1 MNSNNNSKIIS
12 QTERN
17 TEKNK
22 ITEMDS
28 NNNHKNCFF
37 NKMLTNKQK
46 LIDFISDKN
55 KLILKTKFDHK
66 GTKEFLQ
73 KKNKALERIE
83 LNSSIESEESEKD
96 KINSNHKNKIRK
108 KASHK
113 SPKHKR
119 NIKSL
124 NKENPDESLGIQSP
138 IKKKKNKQKSSL
150 NINKFTINGTKDK
163 YNVEGESTPI
173 KKIKGSMT
181 GSIFPCYNSKIKSCL
196 KNKIKNK
203 LDVNKNNNVELSF
216 NSDCSVDSTF
226 FKNKNEYEK
235 FKVFMEKEDSLI
247 TKIITELQS
256 NVN

>member
-1 MNSNNNSKIIS
+1 L
-12 QTERN
+12 
-17 TEKNK
+17 EK
-22 ITEMDS
+22 
-28 NNNHKNCFF
+28 
-37 NKMLTNKQK
+37 
-46 LIDFISDKN
+46 
-55 KLILKTKFDHK
+55 
-66 GTKEFLQ
+66 
-73 KKNKALERIE
+73 IE
-83 LNSSIESEESEKD
+83 LNSSIEREENEKNEN
-96 KINSNHKNKIRK
+96 NSKHKNKIRK

-124 NKENPDESLGIQSP
+124 NKENPDESLEIQSP

-150 NINKFTINGTKDK
+150 NINKFTINGTNK
-163 YNVEGESTPI
+163 NIVEGESTPI

-203 LDVNKNNNVELSF
+203 LDVNKINNLELSF
-216 NSDCSVDSTF
+216 NSECSVDSTF

-235 FKVFMEKEDSLI
+235 FKIFMEKEDSLI

>member
-1 MNSNNNSKIIS
+1 MNSSNNSKLIF

-22 ITEMDS
+22 ISEMDNS
-28 NNNHKNCFF
+28 NNHQNCFF

-46 LIDFISDKN
+46 LIEFISDKN

-66 GTKEFLQ
+66 GSKEFLQ

-83 LNSSIESEESEKD
+83 LNSSIESEENEKNEN
-96 KINSNHKNKIRK
+96 NSKHKNKIRK

-124 NKENPDESLGIQSP
+124 NKENPDESFGIQSP

-150 NINKFTINGTKDK
+150 NINKFTINGTNK
-163 YNVEGESTPI
+163 NIVEGESTPI

-203 LDVNKNNNVELSF
+203 LDVNKIKNLELSF
-216 NSDCSVDSTF
+216 NSECSVGSTF

>member
-1 MNSNNNSKIIS
+1 MNSSNNSKLIF

-46 LIDFISDKN
+46 LIEFISDKN

-66 GTKEFLQ
+66 GSKEFLQ

-83 LNSSIESEESEKD
+83 LDSSIESEESEKN
-96 KINSNHKNKIRK
+96 KNNSKHKNKIPK

-124 NKENPDESLGIQSP
+124 NKENPDESFGIHSP

-150 NINKFTINGTKDK
+150 NINKFTINVTKDK
-163 YNVEGESTPI
+163 NNVEGECTPI

-181 GSIFPCYNSKIKSCL
+181 GSIFPCYNSKMKSCI

-203 LDVNKNNNVELSF
+203 LDVNKIKNLELSF
-216 NSDCSVDSTF
+216 NSECSVGSTF